1 MKFSIERKKFLDALT
16 IGASM
21 AGRTKTVPILEC
33 AKCRVKNNEIT
44 TRVHEERKHN
54 ISFFSIPAQFPL
66 NAFFLRF
73 SYAYPTAE
81 QYHTGTTC

>member
-1 MKFSIERKKFLDALT
+1 MNLSWTGAPESELWRRKGSHT
-16 IGASM
+16 
-21 AGRTKTVPILEC
+21 LESHLI
-33 AKCRVKNNEIT
+33 NEIT

>member
-1 MKFSIERKKFLDALT
+1 MGLQTLAAGQRVEDLDGHFGTVVLGVGTVAADT
-16 IGASM
+16 I
-21 AGRTKTVPILEC
+21 
-33 AKCRVKNNEIT
+33 KNNEIT

-73 SYAYPTAE
+73 SYAYLTAK
-81 QYHTGTTC
+81 QYHTDTTC